1 MDIVKDEKINVRN
14 SVIVIG
20 LTQTEVDEELES
32 HLKHYGSINRV
43 LVVDDPKSEYH
54 LCSIVEFA
62 NSSAMHTF
70 RPILPKE
77 YQSSANAN
85 VTFKVLS
92 LDSVYTSTASSSATK
107 GYLEELQAIA
117 DKSGKSF
124 ESVLKEELMKMSA
137 GKVVNLP
144 ADTAPVEDSQLN
156 TSDATGQE
164 IENIKA
170 PPQVMQQPSFLL
182 GSVSPE
188 IVRNLPAVFPPSPSP
203 IRDQRGLRGDT
214 RAAST
219 PALPR
224 PEAATLSP
232 RVTSL
237 PTSVNGQLQPA
248 GLTAAPSPSMAA
260 NLNTQH
266 PASQS
271 IKASGN
277 GDSAAVTHSVLTMS
291 DVNPPAVQRVV
302 VEHVMRA
309 NEAMSPM
316 HSSFRL
322 RPFSGKFPR
331 PNSELDF
338 DTWRANVDLIL
349 TDPSMSDL
357 HRTRKI
363 LDSLLP
369 PATDVIKHVSPQA
382 LPSVYLQLLDSVYGS
397 VEDGDELLAKF
408 MGTLQNNDE
417 KPSDYLNRLQVAL
430 SAVVRRGGIAESERN
445 RYLLKQFCRGCWN
458 DGLIADLQLERK
470 TNAPPSFA
478 ELVVLIRTEEDRQ
491 ASKHNRMKKHLGLH
505 KPSPAVPKFRAASQQ
520 LAAYSCAT
528 PEKEVTDTDV
538 LKKQLNEIQAQVA
551 VMQTTTPRGA
561 KVNCPDTTEI
571 STLKRQITDI
581 QAQVA
586 DMRKA
591 TQEAKSN
598 QLEATEIEALK
609 HQLAFLQAQVI
620 PPQVQSHQI
629 PSPASSRDFSMTAR
643 HQSPNKRVSGQ
654 SSSGPSANNRP
665 RPWYCFRCGGD
676 AHLAVNCE
684 REPNPLLVEE
694 KRQLLGE
701 RQRQWDQ
708 QNGSTSIQQL
718 NY

>member
-1 MDIVKDEKINVRN
+1 M
-14 SVIVIG
+14 
-20 LTQTEVDEELES
+20 Q
-32 HLKHYGSINRV
+32 
-43 LVVDDPKSEYH
+43 
-54 LCSIVEFA
+54 
-62 NSSAMHTF
+62 TF
-70 RPILPKE
+70 RPMLPK
-77 YQSSANAN
+77 S
-85 VTFKVLS
+85 
-92 LDSVYTSTASSSATK
+92 
-107 GYLEELQAIA
+107 
-117 DKSGKSF
+117 
-124 ESVLKEELMKMSA
+124 
-137 GKVVNLP
+137 VNLP
-144 ADTAPVEDSQLN
+144 ADTAPVEDSQSH
-156 TSDATGQE
+156 TADAAGKET
-164 IENIKA
+164 ENIKA
-170 PPQVMQQPSFLL
+170 PSQVMQQPSFLL

-203 IRDQRGLRGDT
+203 SRGQRGLRGDIQ
-214 RAAST
+214 AAST
-219 PALPR
+219 PALQKL
-224 PEAATLSP
+224 EAAAQSTQ
-232 RVTSL
+232 VTSS
-237 PTSVNGQLQPA
+237 PTSVNVPLHPTV
-248 GLTAAPSPSMAA
+248 LTAAPSPSMAA

-266 PASQS
+266 SASLS

-277 GDSAAVTHSVLTMS
+277 DDSAAVAHSVLTMN

-338 DTWRANVDLIL
+338 DTWRANVDLFL

-430 SAVVRRGGIAESERN
+430 SAVVRRGGIAESERS

-478 ELVVLIRTEEDRQ
+478 ELVLLIRTEEDRQ

-505 KPSPAVPKFRAASQQ
+505 KPSPAVPKFRAAAQQ
-520 LAAYSCAT
+520 HVAACSCAT

-538 LKKQLNEIQAQVA
+538 FKEQLSEIQAQIA
-551 VMQTTTPRGA
+551 VMQTATPRKA
-561 KVNCPDTTEI
+561 KVSCPDTTEI
-571 STLKRQITDI
+571 TTLKRQIADI
-581 QAQVA
+581 QAQVT
-586 DMRKA
+586 DMKKA
-591 TQEAKSN
+591 THEAKN
-598 QLEATEIEALK
+598 DHLEATEIKALK
-609 HQLAFLQAQVI
+609 HQLAFLQAQVS
-620 PPQVQSHQI
+620 PPQAQSHQV
-629 PSPASSRDFSMTAR
+629 PSPAFSREFSMTAQ
-643 HQSPNKRVSGQ
+643 HQSPNKRVSIQ
-654 SSSGPSANNRP
+654 SSSGPTTNSRP
-665 RPWYCFRCGGD
+665 RPWYCFRCGID

-684 REPNPLLVEE
+684 SEPNPLLVEE
-694 KRQLLGE
+694 KRQLLRE
-701 RQRQWDQ
+701 KQRQWDQ
-708 QNGSTSIQQL
+708 QNGRTGIQHL

>member
-32 HLKHYGSINRV
+32 HLKRYGSISRV
-43 LVVDDPKSEYH
+43 LVIDDPKSEYH
-54 LCSIVEFA
+54 LCSIVEYA
-62 NSSAMHTF
+62 NSSAMHIF

-107 GYLEELQAIA
+107 GYLEELQVIA
-117 DKSGKSF
+117 DESGKSF
-124 ESVLKEELMKMSA
+124 ESVLQEELMKMSA

-144 ADTAPVEDSQLN
+144 ADTSPVEDSQLN
-156 TSDATGQE
+156 ISDATVQE

-170 PPQVMQQPSFLL
+170 PSRVVQQPSLLL

-188 IVRNLPAVFPPSPSP
+188 MVRNLPAVFPPSPSLS
-203 IRDQRGLRGDT
+203 REQRGLRGDF

-219 PALPR
+219 PALR
-224 PEAATLSP
+224 RLEAAAPSP
-232 RVTSL
+232 QVTSL
-237 PTSVNGQLQPA
+237 PISVNDQLQPA
-248 GLTAAPSPSMAA
+248 VLTAAPSLSMAA

-291 DVNPPAVQRVV
+291 DINPPAVQRVV

-338 DTWRANVDLIL
+338 DTWRANVDLFL

-408 MGTLQNNDE
+408 MGTLQNHDE

-478 ELVVLIRTEEDRQ
+478 ELVLLIRTEEDRQ

-520 LAAYSCAT
+520 LAAYSCAP

-551 VMQTTTPRGA
+551 VMQTATQRKA

-586 DMRKA
+586 DVRKA
-591 TQEAKSN
+591 TQEAKSDH
-598 QLEATEIEALK
+598 LEATEIKALK
-609 HQLAFLQAQVI
+609 HQLAFLQAQVS

-629 PSPASSRDFSMTAR
+629 PSPAFSRDFSMTAR

-654 SSSGPSANNRP
+654 SSSGPTANSRP

-684 REPNPLLVEE
+684 SEPNPLLVEE
-694 KRQLLGE
+694 KRQLLRE